1 MRNNRNLVTFASGK
15 NSLIYNEMRKEA
27 KLAMKVKEVI
37 SLLEKNGWRFIRMKG
52 DHRIYFKDGARRP
65 IVVPGA
71 LSSDLKDGTLSSILR
86 EAGLK

>member
-1 MRNNRNLVTFASGK
+1 MCDNRNLVTFVADK
-15 NSLIYNEMRKEA
+15 NSLVYNEMRKEA

-37 SLLEKNGWRFIRMKG
+37 SLLEKNGWQFIRMKG